1 MKRDFIIGSEWLF
14 YKVYCGYTTAD
25 ELLKNIIGPLSASMI
40 QQKLVDNWFFIRY
53 ADPNPH
59 IRWRLHFADLSHL
72 GEVELTVA
80 RTLQPYLDAKL
91 INKIQTD
98 TYKREIERYG
108 EPTMEL
114 CETLF
119 GLDSEMVTAMLT
131 MTETLPDKELYRWL
145 FSLKAIDSLLDTF
158 DYDLESKHA
167 LAKSIADG
175 FGKEFGINE
184 PVIQQFSDKY
194 RSYKKQIFSFLQEK
208 DNNAKSL
215 YLTIETKKAKT
226 SPLVIQFQALC
237 PNRQRLDEIMRS
249 LIHMTMNRIF
259 IAQQRKHE
267 VVLYGFLERYYRS
280 EIAKEKYC
288 KKTEP

>member
-215 YLTIETKKAKT
+215 YQTIETKKAKT

>member
-1 MKRDFIIGSEWLF
+1 MKRDFPIGSEWLF

-208 DNNAKSL
+208 DNNAKPL
-215 YLTIETKKAKT
+215 YQTIETKKAKT

-237 PNRQRLDEIMRS
+237 PNCQRLDEIMRS

-280 EIAKEKYC
+280 EMAKEKYC

>member
-119 GLDSEMVTAMLT
+119 GLNSEMVTAMLT

-215 YLTIETKKAKT
+215 YQTIETKKAKT

>member
-1 MKRDFIIGSEWLF
+1 MKRNFTIGSEWLF
-14 YKVYCGYTTAD
+14 YKIYCGYTTAD
-25 ELLKNIIGPLSASMI
+25 ELLKTITGPLSKRLV
-40 QQKLVDNWFFIRY
+40 QQEFIDNWFFIRY

-80 RTLQPYLDAKL
+80 RSLQPYLDAKL

-114 CETLF
+114 CEILF
-119 GLDSEMVTAMLT
+119 GLDSEMVTAMLA

-145 FSLKAIDSLLDTF
+145 FSLKAIDALLDNF
-158 DYDLESKHA
+158 NYELEAKHRLVKA
-167 LAKSIADG
+167 MADD
-175 FGKEFGINE
+175 FGKEFSINE

-194 RSYKKQIFSFLQEK
+194 RKSKNGIVEFMQGKDGFAEPLYSIIGSNNEKVKRVAVLFLG
-208 DNNAKSL
+208 
-215 YLTIETKKAKT
+215 
-226 SPLVIQFQALC
+226 LC
-237 PNRQRLDEIMRS
+237 PNTERRDEIMRS

-280 EIAKEKYC
+280 EIARKKYC
-288 KKTEP
+288 KKDVL